1 MEQAAL
7 ESLYKKYGRETVDKA
22 VEFLLYKNP
31 SPMPKRE
38 VPGKPTI
45 YIFRHGESYDNKNF
59 VFSGWRE
66 AEITE
71 NGMIQALKIAPL
83 IKDKKID
90 MLISSPQIRALHT
103 MMIAISLHPTARML
117 KIETDPRIKERSYG
131 TFQGK
136 SKLEQYLEDPELT
149 ATIRRDF
156 NYQPPQGE
164 SVAQVANRVK
174 EFCDEIIPLMRE
186 HNLNIAVSCHG
197 NSIRGFRKYFE
208 PTLTEEEIAHLETP
222 LGQDYEAYS
231 I

>member
-7 ESLYKKYGRETVDKA
+7 ETLYKKYGKETVNKT

-31 SPMPKRE
+31 SPMPKNE
-38 VPGKPTI
+38 IPGKPTI
-45 YIFRHGESYDNKNF
+45 YIFRHGESEDNKNF

-66 AEITE
+66 AQLTE
-71 NGMIQALKIAPL
+71 NGMLQALKIAPL

-90 MLISSPQIRALHT
+90 MLISSPQDRALHT
-103 MMIAISLHPTARML
+103 MMIAISLNPAARML
-117 KIETDPRIKERSYG
+117 KIETDPRIKERCYG

-136 SKLEQYLEDPELT
+136 SKLEQYLQDPELT
-149 ATIRRDF
+149 STIRRDY
-156 NYQPPQGE
+156 NYQPPEGE
-164 SVAQVANRVK
+164 SVAQVVARVK
-174 EFCDEIIPLMRE
+174 TFCDEILPLMKT

-208 PTLTEEEIAHLETP
+208 PHLTNEEIAHLETP